1 MLQEYRGSP
10 KKVQQYMYKLIC
22 TFVCLVVL
30 LFLINLNRSCL
41 RKYAGDDMHTHWCH
55 FHEWIDT
62 WITHRDQQYMEWL
75 KKMNENLRKGERAK
89 PDIAGRDNGTAR
101 E

>member
-1 MLQEYRGSP
+1 ML
-10 KKVQQYMYKLIC
+10 
-22 TFVCLVVL
+22 L
-30 LFLINLNRSCL
+30 LFLLILNRFL
-41 RKYAGDDMHTHWCH
+41 FLKYAGDDTHTHWCY

-62 WITHRDQQYMEWL
+62 WITHRDKQYMEWL
-75 KKMNENLRKGERAK
+75 KKVNEDLRKGERAK